1 MEDDIMMRDVEE
13 CKISKKKEFGTHG
26 RGNVQIE
33 MNEQYITYITWN
45 VVRFMRKFCKI
56 IKYGSATLLK
66 SEEAKND
73 GKMALVDKILNERQR
88 NILQKDEQVKI

>member
-13 CKISKKKEFGTHG
+13 CTISKKKEFGTHG
-26 RGNVQIE
+26 RGNVQTE

-66 SEEAKND
+66 SEKAKND

-88 NILQKDEQVKI
+88 N